1 MWRDLVRT
9 VAYTGMVYRTLER
22 RRVCV
27 WSVVAGWGGG
37 AGARLPERGAEAGD
51 RGEKH
56 VVSAIGARWPFVASL
71 QEGHDPLDLKSSRVR

>member
-1 MWRDLVRT
+1 M
-9 VAYTGMVYRTLER
+9 
-22 RRVCV
+22 CV

-37 AGARLPERGAEAGD
+37 AGARRPERGAEAGD

-71 QEGHDPLDLKSSRVR
+71 QEGPDPLDLFAKSSRNGGSLGRPVA